1 MAATVKYRRSAALT
15 LEADAR
21 APDWQTWPA
30 WAGQQTRPLA
40 VDLFAGGG
48 GLSLGLEDAGFR
60 VAVAV
65 DHDPWAVQTHA
76 ANFRGLSTR
85 LDLSDPAIEQR
96 LVALLQQA
104 DIALIA
110 GGPPCQPFSR
120 AGRSA
125 IRFLV
130 EQGRRAAYDDR
141 RDLWRVWLRI
151 VLAVRPRAVLLEN
164 VPDMAL
170 GDDLTVIRIIV
181 DELQTAGYE
190 THLDIVEAPDYGVP
204 QHRQRLILVALRDQ
218 ARPFEWPAPVQ
229 KVSIWEAIGDLPA
242 LGEGT
247 GADVLPYRKRKRTP
261 FQDRARGALR
271 DADRTRVYDHVTRA
285 VRDDDRQA
293 FRLMNEHTRYGDLP
307 ADLRRY
313 RADTFNDKYKRH
325 GRDELARSITAHI
338 AKDGYWYIHP
348 VEERTFSVREA
359 ARLQTFPDWYRFAG
373 NRTHAFRQIG
383 NAVPPLLAERIG
395 GAVLTALAA
404 AEPPA
409 AACRPVGPKEVPRHF
424 PAALLSEARERLDAW
439 AARDALG
446 APWRHA
452 TDAWT
457 ALVST
462 VMVNGRAD
470 DGTVAM
476 VLWQLVTPAHLTLEW
491 LEDCELPAGV
501 KRALTRLLP
510 AAAAWRDQQT
520 IEQVPDGAPAWY
532 EAVTLLPAELERFAC
547 LALGSPVLLTTQAPV
562 RVAARVTGRPVD
574 KVDRL
579 TDGRLALAELV
590 GGGQAAPGRMAA
602 VAALGRGVC
611 TVEEPECTSCPLA
624 LLCRFYATE
633 RGWRPRIGVA
643 GAARQVTARQSRPM
657 FRSSRS
663 R

>member
-1 MAATVKYRRSAALT
+1 VEATVKYRRSAALT
-15 LEADAR
+15 LEPDVR
-21 APDWQTWPA
+21 APGWETWPA
-30 WAGQQTRPLA
+30 WARQQTRPLA

-65 DHDPWAVQTHA
+65 DHDPWAVHTHA
-76 ANFRGLSTR
+76 ANFRGLSAR
-85 LDLSDPAIEQR
+85 LDLSDPVIEQR

-151 VLAVRPRAVLLEN
+151 VLAVRPGAVLLEN

-170 GDDLTVIRIIV
+170 GDDLTVIRVIV
-181 DELQTAGYE
+181 DELQAAGYE
-190 THLDIVEAPDYGVP
+190 THLDIVGAPDYGVP

-218 ARPFEWPAPVQ
+218 ARPFEWPAPVHR
-229 KVSIWEAIGDLPA
+229 VTIWEAIGDLPA

-247 GADVLPYRKRKRTP
+247 GEDVLPYRKRKRTP
-261 FQDRARGALR
+261 FQDRARAALH
-271 DADRTRVYDHVTRA
+271 DADRSRVYDHVTRA
-285 VRDDDRQA
+285 VREDDRQA
-293 FRLMNEHTRYGDLP
+293 FRLMNAHTRYGDLP
-307 ADLRRY
+307 AELRRY

-325 GRDELARSITAHI
+325 GKDELARSITAHI

-395 GAVLTALAA
+395 RAVLTALSST
-404 AEPPA
+404 EPPPA
-409 AACRPVGPKEVPRHF
+409 GRRLATTGDVPRQF
-424 PAALLSEARERLDAW
+424 PAALLGEARLRLDVW

-446 APWRHA
+446 APWRHV
-452 TDAWT
+452 TDPWT

-462 VMVNGRAD
+462 VLINGRAD

-476 VLWQLVTPAHLTLEW
+476 VLWQLGTPAHLTSEW
-491 LEDCELPAGV
+491 LEDCGLPAGV
-501 KRALTRLLP
+501 RRALTRLLP
-510 AAAAWRDQQT
+510 AADAWRARQ
-520 IEQVPDGAPAWY
+520 EPDASPAWY
-532 EAVTLLPAELERFAC
+532 EVVALLPAEVERFAC
-547 LALGSPVLLTTQAPV
+547 LALGSPVLLTTTAPV

-579 TDGRLALAELV
+579 TDGRLALAEIV
-590 GGGQAAPGRMAA
+590 GGGDAAPARMAA
-602 VAALGRGVC
+602 LAALGRGVC
-611 TVEEPECTSCPLA
+611 TVDEPDCSSCPLA
-624 LLCRFYATE
+624 LLCRTSAC
-633 RGWRPRIGVA
+633 
-643 GAARQVTARQSRPM
+643 
-657 FRSSRS
+657 
-663 R
+663 